1 MKRFNFPL
9 QVLQDLR
16 AREEEKAKLSLGA
29 ITSTCNDLD
38 RKLEIL
44 AEERFRAA
52 SVPQGSEDLG
62 NNLSVRRSYL
72 MRIDQATE
80 RVLKDRALAEEE
92 RLKAAERY
100 RETHRELEVLVRLRN
115 KRKAEHRKMSLDEEQ
130 KIIDD
135 MRVPMSVSREVLGG

>member
-1 MKRFNFPL
+1 VKRLNFPL
-9 QVLQDLR
+9 QVLQNLR
-16 AREEEKAKLSLGA
+16 AREEEKAKLALGA
-29 ITSTCNDLD
+29 ITSSCNDLD

-44 AEERFRAA
+44 ADERFRAA
-52 SVPQGSEDLG
+52 RVPHEAENLG
-62 NNLSVRRSYL
+62 NDLTVRRSYL

-100 RETHRELEVLVRLRN
+100 RETHRELEVLVRLHD
-115 KRKAEHRKMSLDEEQ
+115 KRKAEHRKKSLDEEQ

-135 MRVPMSVSREVLGG
+135 MRVSSSVSREVLGG